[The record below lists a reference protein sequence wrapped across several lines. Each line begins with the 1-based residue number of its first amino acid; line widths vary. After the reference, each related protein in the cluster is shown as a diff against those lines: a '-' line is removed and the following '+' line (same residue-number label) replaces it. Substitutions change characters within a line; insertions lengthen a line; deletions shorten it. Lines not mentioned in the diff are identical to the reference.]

1 MGIRTLSL
9 FSSLSLSD
17 LVVVDFTP
25 QINPQLLSE
34 SSGHEDHGLL
44 ACVDSMTGAVLND
57 PHVEPASGCP
67 EEVPQ
72 LSLGSPTH
80 QPEVTQQLELKRASQ
95 LSPSEQSPEADE
107 KLSGQATRSSQSPK
121 KPSNSIIEHLSVIFP
136 GYARYNC
143 DY

>member
-1 MGIRTLSL
+1 M
-9 FSSLSLSD
+9 
-17 LVVVDFTP
+17 DFTP